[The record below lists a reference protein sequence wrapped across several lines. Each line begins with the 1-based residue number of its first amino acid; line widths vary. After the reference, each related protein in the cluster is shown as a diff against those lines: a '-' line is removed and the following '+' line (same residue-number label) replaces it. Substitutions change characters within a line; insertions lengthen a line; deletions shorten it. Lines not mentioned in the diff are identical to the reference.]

1 MYYNIRRFVEPVI
14 PTRKQ
19 LCKAARRHIVLED
32 LSADDK
38 CNMHRPPPGP
48 PPSSSED
55 LPPPCSSNA
64 PPGSSSISEPPPW
77 QPNFIDL
84 TSQSHRAILSNLRK
98 PLDPPPDCFS
108 TPSPLRVK
116 SHDFPPFRI
125 SSLHETLG
133 AGFRILY
140 PSDLLEKHGIGQADW
155 VRFLEDLGMA
165 ARLAGQGL
173 SAVGSRVPV
182 TPLPTRGIFSSR
194 ASGVAYDS
202 QFVRTPK
209 DEVQALITVW
219 NQSAFERR
227 KLRVSM
233 HPKGDGG
240 AKTGWELLVESL

>member
-38 CNMHRPPPGP
+38 C
-48 PPSSSED
+48 S
-55 LPPPCSSNA
+55 
-64 PPGSSSISEPPPW
+64 
-77 QPNFIDL
+77 
-84 TSQSHRAILSNLRK
+84 
-98 PLDPPPDCFS
+98 
-108 TPSPLRVK
+108 
-116 SHDFPPFRI
+116 
-125 SSLHETLG
+125 